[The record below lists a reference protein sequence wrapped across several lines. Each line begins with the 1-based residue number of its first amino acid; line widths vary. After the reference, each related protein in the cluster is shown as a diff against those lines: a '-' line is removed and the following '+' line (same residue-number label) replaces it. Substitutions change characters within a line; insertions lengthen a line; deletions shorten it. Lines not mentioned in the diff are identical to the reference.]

1 MRPAPTLSVR
11 ASGPVVPLAAAAV
24 VPVPVAAA
32 VIVVVAAASA
42 VVSETISSVVDSL
55 TRRPRSQGP
64 VGAVTP

>member
-1 MRPAPTLSVR
+1 MRPAPTLPVR
-11 ASGPVVPLAAAAV
+11 ASGPVVLAAAVA
-24 VPVPVAAA
+24 VAAVA
-32 VIVVVAAASA
+32 VAAVAVAAVAA

>member
-1 MRPAPTLSVR
+1 MRPAPTLPVR
-11 ASGPVVPLAAAAV
+11 ASGPVVLAAAVA
-24 VPVPVAAA
+24 VAAVA
-32 VIVVVAAASA
+32 VAAVAA